1 MKIKNLPILLI
12 LIVLFLISCKS
23 GIKQKTPES
32 LFKPVDGTEYPEKAR
47 AIDIA
52 KKEAIKLSYKLEEMN
67 IKIKDDRGNFTIAF
81 SPKTITP
88 TKITLGGSCYIY
100 VEGKT
105 GKITS
110 IVHGQ

>member
-23 GIKQKTPES
+23 EIKQKIPES

-47 AIDIA
+47 AIDVA
-52 KKEAIKLSYKLEEMN
+52 KKEAIKMQYKLEEMN
-67 IKIKDDRGNFTIAF
+67 IKTKDDRGNFTIAF
-81 SPKTITP
+81 SPKMITP
-88 TKITLGGSCYIY
+88 TKISLGGGVYIH

-110 IVHGQ
+110 IVYGQ